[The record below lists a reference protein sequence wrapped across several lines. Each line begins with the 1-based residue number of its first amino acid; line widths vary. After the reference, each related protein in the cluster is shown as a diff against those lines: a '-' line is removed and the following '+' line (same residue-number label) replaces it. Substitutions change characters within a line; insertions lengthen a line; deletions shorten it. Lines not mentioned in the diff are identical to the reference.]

1 MFALVFQRS
10 YHDSTCRGRG
20 FKIGNN
26 KKERLPLVDGER
38 NYWMNAVVAL
48 GVVVLSESKIGQ
60 EEQHIQDGTARLR
73 RLTRRN
79 PYRDGLHF
87 W

>member
-1 MFALVFQRS
+1 
-10 YHDSTCRGRG
+10 
-20 FKIGNN
+20 
-26 KKERLPLVDGER
+26 
-38 NYWMNAVVAL
+38 MNAVVAL

-79 PYRDGLHF
+79 PCRDGVHF
-87 W
+87 LVEKRGPAHFSSEVL